1 MGSFFVFIKLP
12 QQLISYQHPNG
23 KSVVQG
29 PKINLIKL
37 TRHFVKEHKKSII
50 PASTVLLIRDGKVG
64 IEVFMVVRHQ
74 ETDSFSGALVFPGG
88 KVDPAD
94 AQARP
99 FCSGS
104 ENLDDAAVSHQVA
117 AVREVFEE
125 SGVLLACNRGSHDLI
140 DAAQLKCIDARWR
153 KDLAANNTTMAQVCR
168 TEGIVLA
175 LEKMVEFAHWITPRI
190 IPKIFDTKFFI
201 AHAPADHVS
210 FHDGLE
216 TTDSEW
222 LRPETAIA
230 DAASGKRTLVFPT
243 RMNLL
248 KLSQYTNVH
257 EAMKISKNANV
268 VTVQPEPEKHPNGR
282 ILRIPEEAGYQGSQ
296 FLVEDD
302 GHKVTV
308 LE

>member
-1 MGSFFVFIKLP
+1 M
-12 QQLISYQHPNG
+12 Q
-23 KSVVQG
+23 
-29 PKINLIKL
+29 
-37 TRHFVKEHKKSII
+37 EDKKSNIS
-50 PASTVLLIRDGKVG
+50 ASTVLLIRDGKVG

-74 ETDSFSGALVFPGG
+74 EIDSFSGALVFPGG

-94 AQARP
+94 AQTRP
-99 FCSGS
+99 FCSGG
-104 ENLDDAAVSHQVA
+104 ENLDDVAFSHQVA
-117 AVREVFEE
+117 AVREAFEE
-125 SGVLLACNRGSHDLI
+125 SGVLLACNRGSKDLI
-140 DAAQLKCIDARWR
+140 AAAQLKSIQARWQQ
-153 KDLAANNTTMAQVCR
+153 DLAANNTTIAEVCR

-190 IPKIFDTKFFI
+190 VPKIFDTKFFI
-201 AHAPADHVS
+201 AHAPVDHVA
-210 FHDGLE
+210 FHDGSE

-248 KLSQYTNVH
+248 KLSQYKNVD
-257 EAMKISKNANV
+257 EAMKISKNTNV
-268 VTVQPEPEKHPNGR
+268 VTVQPKPEKHPKGR
-282 ILRIPEEAGYQGSQ
+282 TLRIPVEAGYQGSY
-296 FLVEDD
+296 FLVEDN